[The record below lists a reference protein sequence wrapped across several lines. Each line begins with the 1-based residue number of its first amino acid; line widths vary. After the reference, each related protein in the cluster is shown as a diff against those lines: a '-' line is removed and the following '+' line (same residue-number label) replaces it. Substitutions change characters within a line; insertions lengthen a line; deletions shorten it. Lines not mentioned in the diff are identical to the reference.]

1 MGNLEGAAR
10 ESKAAILITL
20 PSTKAVILA
29 CDPGLSGSAC
39 RLQEGR
45 IEIRRDFKSRPEIAQ
60 GIQQISSGVTH
71 AVIEL
76 VHAMPG
82 NGICSLWSFGRA
94 TGVADGAFAL
104 CLPELTLEE
113 VSPQR
118 WQRFFREQ
126 FSIQKGTEF
135 DSRALACKIFPAQS
149 DLFKRKKDHNSA
161 DACLIAVWKL
171 MQL

>member
-1 MGNLEGAAR
+1 M
-10 ESKAAILITL
+10 KL
-20 PSTKAVILA
+20 PTSDVVILA
-29 CDPGLSGSAC
+29 VDPGLSGAAC
-39 RLQEGR
+39 RLEKGVP
-45 IEIRRDFKSRPEIAQ
+45 EIRRDFKSRPEIAQ

-94 TGVADGAFAL
+94 TGAADGAFAL
-104 CLPELTLEE
+104 CLPELILEE

-126 FSIQKGTEF
+126 FSIEKGTEF
-135 DSRALACKIFPAQS
+135 DSRALACQIFPSHAQ
-149 DLFKRKKDHNSA
+149 LFARKKDHNSA

-171 MQL
+171 MQLSTLPA